1 MIIVVKM
8 KTVSV
13 LGCGWLGK
21 PLALSFLED
30 GFTVKGSTTSEH
42 KIDDLEA
49 SGIETH
55 LVNISEFEEYDA
67 FLQSDI
73 LVIAITS
80 KDVDG
85 FENLIS
91 QIQNSSIQKVIFISS
106 TSVYPR
112 INKLMT
118 EEDEVVRNHPLV
130 EIENLFSQNTFF
142 ETTIIRFAG
151 LFGGERNP
159 ANWFKNGRKIPQ
171 PKGFVNMI
179 HQEDC
184 IEIIHEI
191 INQNCWNEVF
201 NACANHHP
209 TRREFYTLAKLSK
222 GFEVPEFENNVI
234 YHWKIISSDKVQKA
248 LGYTFIYDDLLNIS

>member
-1 MIIVVKM
+1 M
-8 KTVSV
+8 KKISV

-21 PLALSFLED
+21 PLAVSFLED
-30 GFTVKGSTTSEH
+30 GFSVKGSTTSED

-49 SGIETH
+49 LEIETY
-55 LVNISEFEEYDA
+55 LVNISEFEEYDT
-67 FLQSDI
+67 FLESDI
-73 LVIAITS
+73 LIIAITS

-85 FENLIS
+85 FENLIA
-91 QIQNSSIQKVIFISS
+91 QIQESSIQKVIFISS
-106 TSVYPR
+106 TSVYAT
-112 INKLMT
+112 INKVMT
-118 EEDEVVRNHPLV
+118 EEDETVKSPLT
-130 EIENLFSQNTFF
+130 EIENLFRENTFF

-151 LFGGERNP
+151 LFGGERHP

-191 INQNCWNEVF
+191 INQNCWNEIF
-201 NACANHHP
+201 NACSNHHP

-222 GFEVPEFENNVI
+222 GFDLPEFEENEV
-234 YHWKIISSDKVQKA
+234 YEWKIISSKKLQNV
-248 LGYTFIYDDLLNIS
+248 LGYEFIYDDLLSI